1 MLSLIPWKTI
11 LLHIANKAAGA
22 AVDLT
27 RKYWDELVKKAREID
42 NHPTLDNEGKKEVI
56 KAGLSD
62 LIPGYGKNL
71 IVELVVFYIRIS
83 AK

>member
-22 AVDLT
+22 AVEFTKRHLSDLI
-27 RKYWDELVKKAREID
+27 DKAREID
-42 NHPTLDNEGKKEVI
+42 QSPSLNNASKKEVL
-56 KAGLSD
+56 KATLSD

-71 IVELVVFYIRIS
+71 IVELVVFYIRI
-83 AK
+83 K